1 MILAFGRAMQIERY
15 FMANSGYIVRQHLK
29 KKKKIRGEQRIKEGA
44 DLSTKKE
51 IGGRTRDTL
60 KSHWLA
66 IADTRC
72 LFYCVVSPCH

>member
-1 MILAFGRAMQIERY
+1 MAVISAFKRLMGIEFY
-15 FMANSGYIVRQHLK
+15 FMVKLGYIVRQYLK
-29 KKKKIRGEQRIKEGA
+29 KKNQRGAKNKKRA

-51 IGGRTRDTL
+51 IGGRTRNTL
-60 KSHWLA
+60 KSHGLS

>member
-1 MILAFGRAMQIERY
+1 MAVILAFGRAMQIERY
-15 FMANSGYIVRQHLK
+15 FVANSGYIVRQHLK
-29 KKKKIRGEQRIKEGA
+29 KKKSEGNRIKEGA